1 MCVCFFLEYLYQ
13 FHEISGVKGVLHV
26 WTVKSESKRGDLVS
40 VGMLGF
46 GVSLTTQNEG
56 ERVPINQVGKE
67 GKRGWW

>member
-1 MCVCFFLEYLYQ
+1 M
-13 FHEISGVKGVLHV
+13 KGVLHV

-56 ERVPINQVGKE
+56 ERVPINQVGEE
-67 GKRGWW
+67 GQRRWW